1 MQPKESLIRFL
12 FLCLE
17 VPVKD
22 KTKICLKD
30 CRTLQWGVKF
40 EIARSSSACVQVETS

>member
-17 VPVKD
+17 VLIKD
-22 KTKICLKD
+22 RTKTCLKD
-30 CRTLQWGVKF
+30 CRTLQWGAKF
-40 EIARSSSACVQVETS
+40 EIARSSSTRVQVETS